1 MTRSLSNLI
10 KAGFFR
16 VDKEDTLVI
25 DSDKKIEKFMPEIFQ
40 AANSAGEFAAA
51 GEFREGLQ
59 AVHVEMTEQEEEVE
73 EETENSFEE
82 EKAIILEQA
91 REEANSIIA
100 SAQIEAEQQKKQAYE
115 MGKVQG
121 YEEGKQ
127 LAEAELTEAKQQL
140 ETERTEL
147 QMQYEQ
153 QIAEVEP
160 QFAILVAELVEKMT
174 GVIAEERQEVITY
187 LIQRGLKQTGRSK
200 NIVVVVSEED
210 FEFVN
215 GKKEMLMQCVG
226 KDCMFDIIEDRKLTK
241 NQCLIETE
249 GQSINCSL
257 DIQLHGLI
265 EDLRLLAEV

>member
-16 VDKEDTLVI
+16 VDREDTMVI
-25 DSDKKIEKFMPEIFQ
+25 NSDKKIEKFMPEIFQ
-40 AANSAGEFAAA
+40 TANSSNEFAVAGEFQ
-51 GEFREGLQ
+51 EGIH
-59 AVHVEMTEQEEEVE
+59 AVHIEETEQEREA
-73 EETENSFEE
+73 ENEIAFEE

-91 REEANSIIA
+91 RQEAENIVA
-100 SAQIEAEQQKKQAYE
+100 SAKIEAENQQKQAYE

-121 YEEGKQ
+121 YEEGKKI
-127 LAEAELTEAKQQL
+127 AESELIEAKQQL
-140 ETERTEL
+140 EAEKADI

-160 QFAILVAELVEKMT
+160 QFVNLVADLVEKMT
-174 GVIAEERQEVITY
+174 GVIAEERKEVIIY
-187 LIQRGLKQTGRSK
+187 LLRRGLKQTGRSK

-210 FEFVN
+210 FAFVN
-215 GKKEMLMQCVG
+215 KEKEMLMQCIG

-241 NQCLIETE
+241 NQCMIETE

-265 EDLRLLAEV
+265 EDLRLLADV